1 MGTYE
6 VSGGL
11 QVSFS
16 RIATTRRV
24 CPETDD
30 WNEMEFNQ
38 MLEQAN
44 NYTINGNKLMLNV
57 GKRAPLAVFVKTE
70 EKDIANKYW
79 KLVKLNGKTV
89 QMAAKQEREQYF
101 ILRHNNAVT
110 GFAGCNLFSGSYTL
124 EESKLR
130 IKFSDMLSTL
140 RACPGVEVDESEFL
154 QVFELADNYTLNG
167 DTLMLNLGR
176 RAPLAVFESVY
187 F

>member
-1 MGTYE
+1 MGSYE

-16 RIATTRRV
+16 SIATTRRA

-38 MLEQAN
+38 MLEEAN
-44 NYTINGNKLMLNV
+44 NYTINGDKLMLNV
-57 GKRAPLAVFVKTE
+57 GKRASLAVFVKTE
-70 EKDIANKYW
+70 EKGIANKYW
-79 KLVKLNGKTV
+79 KLIKLDGKTV
-89 QMAAKQEREQYF
+89 QMAATQEREQYF

-124 EESKLR
+124 EKSKLR

-154 QVFELADNYTLNG
+154 QVFELADNYALNG
-167 DTLMLNLGR
+167 DTLMLNVGR
-176 RAPLAVFESVY
+176 RAPLAVFEAVY